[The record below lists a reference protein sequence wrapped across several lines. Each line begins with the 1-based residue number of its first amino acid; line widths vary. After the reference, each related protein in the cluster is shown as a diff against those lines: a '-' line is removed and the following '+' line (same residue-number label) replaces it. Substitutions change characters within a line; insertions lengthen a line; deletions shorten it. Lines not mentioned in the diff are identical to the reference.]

1 MGDPSLA
8 IAQSI
13 RQYHPSQHSN
23 IMLLSLSEKERK
35 IVEKLRKIPPD
46 NLHEIENFI
55 DFLSLRYQDRQLV
68 EASKRLSSPDFQD
81 IWDNDEDASY
91 DEP

>member
-1 MGDPSLA
+1 
-8 IAQSI
+8 
-13 RQYHPSQHSN
+13 
-23 IMLLSLSEKERK
+23 MLLSLSEKERK

>member
-1 MGDPSLA
+1 MP
-8 IAQSI
+8 
-13 RQYHPSQHSN
+13 
-23 IMLLSLSEKERK
+23 LSLSKKEQE

-68 EASKRLSSPDFQD
+68 KASKRLSNPAFQD
-81 IWDNDEDASY
+81 VWDNDEDASY